1 MKKPLAALGVVIS
14 SIVAIVGIAG
24 LFTPKLPGL
33 PLILFAAI
41 GLMQP
46 SPDFVSRFNRT
57 PRESSYIDD
66 LLRER
71 SMTRRNKI
79 RTLSVTSL
87 LLIVLFVITDSVVA
101 RILYAVFAVGKYW
114 FFYFYIWTKVE
125 DGHGCP
131 DGVDCPDDKGNAGGD
146 DEGE

>member
-1 MKKPLAALGVVIS
+1 MKKPLATLGLVIS
-14 SIVAIVGIAG
+14 SIVAVIGVVG
-24 LFTPKLPGL
+24 LFAPRLPGL

-41 GLMQP
+41 GFMHT
-46 SPDFVSRFNRT
+46 SPDFVSRFNRA
-57 PRESSYIDD
+57 PKESSYIDD

-79 RTLSVTSL
+79 RTLTVTSL
-87 LLIVLFVITDSVVA
+87 LLIALFVITDSIVA

-131 DGVDCPDDKGNAGGD
+131 DGVDCPDDEGSNGD
-146 DEGE
+146 KP

>member
-1 MKKPLAALGVVIS
+1 MKKPLATLGVVIS

-41 GLMQP
+41 GLMHT